1 MLGRK
6 LDSGIFEEVV
16 AEEKELTHDR
26 GEDEFSGFAGGADA
40 WPRESVPNFGQ
51 RARAVATVSAPTP
64 GTATS
69 RAAWA
74 APTSAR
80 WSWPVDSHTT

>member
-1 MLGRK
+1 MGAGGRECSEATVLGRK

-51 RARAVATVSAPTP
+51 RARAVATVSASPASLP
-64 GTATS
+64 AS
-69 RAAWA
+69 
-74 APTSAR
+74 S
-80 WSWPVDSHTT
+80 